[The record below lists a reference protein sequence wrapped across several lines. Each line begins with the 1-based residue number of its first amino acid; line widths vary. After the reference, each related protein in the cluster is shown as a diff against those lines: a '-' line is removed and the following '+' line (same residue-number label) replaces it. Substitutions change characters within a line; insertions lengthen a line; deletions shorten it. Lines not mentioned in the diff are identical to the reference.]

1 MKKYSD
7 YEIEKALEEITIIA
21 DTREQDTEAFRRR
34 FVSAGLPVIRKKLD
48 FGDYSAFVPIA
59 GEEFSL
65 ENQVVIER
73 KMSFDELCMCFGK
86 ERQRFQREFLRAR
99 EAGARI
105 YLVVENGTWENA
117 FSGRYRS
124 KLTAEAFTASLAAWT
139 ARYNLIPLFCR
150 PETTGKLIALILKYE
165 MRERLGVIEC

>member
-1 MKKYSD
+1 MRKYSD

-34 FVSAGLPVIRKKLD
+34 FKAVELPVIRRKLD
-48 FGDYSAFVPIA
+48 FGDYSAIVNIN

-73 KMSFDELCMCFGK
+73 KMSVDELCMCFGK
-86 ERQRFQREFLRAR
+86 ERQRFQREFQRAK

-105 YLVVENGTWENA
+105 YLIVENGTWENVFA
-117 FSGRYRS
+117 GRYRS
-124 KLTAEAFTASLAAWT
+124 RLNAEALTASLAAWS
-139 ARYNLIPLFCR
+139 ARYNLIPMFCK
-150 PETTGKLIALILKYE
+150 PETSGRLIALLLKYE
-165 MRERLGVIEC
+165 LRERLGVIEC